1 MPGGQSCSEQFLV
14 RRGLGRGLNKQKMR
28 RSAEAEMR
36 IFRIWRAI
44 SIACDLCRGKVCGH
58 ICIACHYYTK
68 FGIIV
73 ASNAS
78 VIQMRKTHLSP
89 FQGTGGFL
97 LAEAPPQAPVIAV
110 CPSAAA
116 RFSIAFVSA

>member
-1 MPGGQSCSEQFLV
+1 MPGGQRYLEQVLV
-14 RRGLGRGLNKQKMR
+14 HRGLGWSLNKQKTLKSAGAVMR
-28 RSAEAEMR
+28 V
-36 IFRIWRAI
+36 FRIWRAI
-44 SIACDLCRGKVCGH
+44 SIAC
-58 ICIACHYYTK
+58 HYYTK
-68 FGIIV
+68 FGIKV

-116 RFSIAFVSA
+116 RFSIAFVFA

>member
-14 RRGLGRGLNKQKMR
+14 RLGLGRGLNKQKMR

-44 SIACDLCRGKVCGH
+44 SIAC
-58 ICIACHYYTK
+58 HYYTK
-68 FGIIV
+68 FGIKV

-116 RFSIAFVSA
+116 RFSIAFVFA